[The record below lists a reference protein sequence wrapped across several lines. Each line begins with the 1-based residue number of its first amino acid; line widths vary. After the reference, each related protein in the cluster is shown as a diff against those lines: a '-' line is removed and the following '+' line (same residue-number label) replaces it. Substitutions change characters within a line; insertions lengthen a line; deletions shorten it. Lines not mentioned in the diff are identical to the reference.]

1 MPQIIHSGYKEYNMH
16 TKFTIVA
23 VDCECPKGMN
33 EQNCPLRDWL
43 KTQNYFKVNASH
55 TELRPT
61 EPLFRLARA
70 PYVHAIEQMNQIC
83 RKCQEK
89 TK

>member
-1 MPQIIHSGYKEYNMH
+1 MH
-16 TKFTIVA
+16 TKFTIVT
-23 VDCECPKGMN
+23 VDYECPMGTN

-43 KTQNYFKVNASH
+43 KTQDVFHVNG
-55 TELRPT
+55 TELKPT

-70 PYVHAIEQMNQIC
+70 PYTYAIEHINQTC
-83 RKCQEK
+83 RKCQGK